1 MNVSVCMATYN
12 GARYVHE
19 QVASILPQLGPSD
32 ELVVVDDCSR
42 DETVSVLRALEDPRV
57 RIHCNE
63 RNRGVVAS
71 LERALRLARND
82 VLMLADQD
90 DVWLPGRVR
99 ALVAA
104 LQSSGALVASSNS
117 SFMDAAGAPIR
128 FDFPR
133 LRAADSTRY
142 WRNIARIFA
151 GSASYWGCAMAFC
164 RPVLDLVLPMPD
176 WVESHDLWIATGS
189 NLIRSNV
196 HVECDTLR
204 RRVHGSNAS
213 IVSRSLRLKLR
224 SRAIFARS
232 VLVLG
237 WRARAVRTNVL
248 SSNCSGGVVR

>member
-12 GARYVHE
+12 GARYVQE

-32 ELVVVDDCSR
+32 ELVIVDDCSR
-42 DETVSVLRALEDPRV
+42 DETVSMLRALDDPRV

-71 LERALRLARND
+71 FERALRLARND
-82 VLMLADQD
+82 VLMMADQD
-90 DVWLPGRVR
+90 DVWLPGRVQ
-99 ALVAA
+99 ALVGA
-104 LQSSGALVASSNS
+104 LQTSGAVVASSNT
-117 SFMDAAGAPIR
+117 SFMDAAGAPIE
-128 FDFPR
+128 FEFPR
-133 LRAADSTRY
+133 LRAEDSTRY
-142 WRNIARIFA
+142 GRNIARIFS
-151 GSASYWGCAMAFC
+151 GSAPYWGCAMALR

-196 HVECDTLR
+196 HVERDTLR

-213 IVSRSLRLKLR
+213 IGSRSLRLKLR

-237 WRARAVRTNVL
+237 LRARAVRTNVL
-248 SSNCSGGVVR
+248 GSNCSGRVAR

>member
-32 ELVVVDDCSR
+32 ELLIVDDCSS

-57 RIHCNE
+57 RIQCNE
-63 RNRGVVAS
+63 RNRGVVTS

-82 VLMLADQD
+82 VLLLADQD
-90 DVWLPGRVR
+90 DVWLPGRVQ
-99 ALVAA
+99 ALVGA

-133 LRAADSTRY
+133 LRAADSTRH

-151 GSASYWGCAMAFC
+151 GSASYWGCAMAL
-164 RPVLDLVLPMPD
+164 RRQVLELVLPMPH

-196 HVECDTLR
+196 HLECDTLR

-213 IVSRSLRLKLR
+213 MVSRGLHLKLR

-232 VLVLG
+232 MFVLG
-237 WRARAVRTNVL
+237 LRARALRTAVL
-248 SSNCSGGVVR
+248 GSNPGRVAR

>member
-32 ELVVVDDCSR
+32 ELVAVDDCSR
-42 DETVSVLRALEDPRV
+42 DETVSVLRAFEDPRV
-57 RIHCNE
+57 RIHLNE
-63 RNRGVVAS
+63 RNLGVVAS
-71 LERALRLARND
+71 FERALRLARND

-90 DVWLPGRVR
+90 DVWLAGRVQ

-104 LQSSGALVASSNS
+104 LQSSGALVVSSNS
-117 SFMDAAGAPIR
+117 SFMDAGGAPIP

-133 LRAADSTRY
+133 LSAADSKRY

-151 GSASYWGCAMAFC
+151 GSAPYWGCAMAMR
-164 RPVLDLVLPMPD
+164 RPALELVLPMPD

-189 NLIRSNV
+189 NLIGSNV
-196 HVECDTLR
+196 HVERDTLR

-213 IVSRSLRLKLR
+213 IVNRSLRLKLR

-237 WRARAVRTNVL
+237 LRARAVRRSVL
-248 SSNCSGGVVR
+248 SSNCAGRVAQ

>member
-1 MNVSVCMATYN
+1 MNVSVCMASYN
-12 GARYVHE
+12 GARFVQE

-42 DETVSVLRALEDPRV
+42 DETVGVLRSFADPRV
-57 RIHCNE
+57 RIHPNE
-63 RNRGVVAS
+63 RNLGVVAS
-71 LERALRLARND
+71 FERALRLARND
-82 VLMLADQD
+82 VLMMADQD
-90 DVWLPGRVR
+90 DVWLPGRVQ

-104 LQSSGALVASSNS
+104 LQSSGALVVSSNT
-117 SFMDAAGAPIR
+117 SFMDAGGAPIA

-133 LRAADSTRY
+133 LSAADSRRY

-151 GSASYWGCAMAFC
+151 GSAPYWGCAMAM
-164 RPVLDLVLPMPD
+164 RRAALELVLPMPD

-189 NLIRSNV
+189 NLVGSNV
-196 HVECDTLR
+196 HVERDTLR

-232 VLVLG
+232 ILVLG
-237 WRARAVRTNVL
+237 WRARALRTSAPG
-248 SSNCSGGVVR
+248 SSRPGRLVQ

>member
-1 MNVSVCMATYN
+1 MNVSVCMATYD
-12 GARYVHE
+12 GGRYVHE

-82 VLMLADQD
+82 VLLLADQD
-90 DVWLPGRVR
+90 DVWLPGRVQI
-99 ALVAA
+99 LIAA

-117 SFMDAAGAPIR
+117 CFVDAAGAPID
-128 FDFPR
+128 FEFPR
-133 LRAADSTRY
+133 LRGADSTRY
-142 WRNIARIFA
+142 VRNIARIFA
-151 GSASYWGCAMAFC
+151 GSAPYWGCAMALR
-164 RPVLDLVLPMPD
+164 RPILDLVLPMPD

-196 HVECDTLR
+196 HVERDTLR
-204 RRVHGSNAS
+204 RRLHGSNAS
-213 IVSRSLRLKLR
+213 IVSRSLHLKLR

-232 VLVLG
+232 LLVLG
-237 WRARAVRTNVL
+237 LRARAVRTSVL
-248 SSNCSGGVVR
+248 AGNCSGRVAP